1 MLYKVNAP
9 LFSDQVKIIIT
20 DKTILQVVDNRK
32 ILSNW
37 MDAIKKLK
45 QISQKIDNL
54 PKIDR

>member
-1 MLYKVNAP
+1 VLYKVNAP